1 MIANWPSSSFYQT
14 MWKAYKKHFI
24 KYLPIQFTPQT
35 VVIGNTLSTASSKT
49 GVVQD
54 LLLLFWCLVL
64 ILNSYRMFRQEEGKK
79 KNNLERAWSIRILSV
94 FRCLLIDLS
103 IAILFTW
110 YMYITG
116 HVVTLSHYCHY
127 YKHAW
132 HFLTYIF
139 LTHHRNYK

>member
-14 MWKAYKKHFI
+14 MWKAYKKHLI
-24 KYLPIQFTPQT
+24 KYLPIQFTPPNSRYRKYFEYC
-35 VVIGNTLSTASSKT
+35 VIKNW
-49 GVVQD
+49 
-54 LLLLFWCLVL
+54 LLFWCLVL

-103 IAILFTW
+103 IAIRFTW